1 MVSKFVSPLKVMSFF
16 DEMPNWEVPMHSIDI
31 SLFKKEKQHP
41 KDKKGVT
48 KLSKA
53 NLKWL
58 SQAASEDIHQ

>member
-1 MVSKFVSPLKVMSFF
+1 MSFF